1 VAGIAS
7 DAGLEALA
15 LSDAGSA
22 ARITLNRPDKRNALS
37 LELMDEPDAGAEDPR
52 RAADVRAMVVGD
64 REGAKAPAHCDRS
77 STRETARRPTQR
89 RRNPRRQPDHSPL
102 TGPTHAY
109 AHPPRNVGLTKCR
122 LRHIA

>member
-1 VAGIAS
+1 MAGIAS

-64 REGAKAPAHCDRS
+64 REGAKARH
-77 STRETARRPTQR
+77 TAT
-89 RRNPRRQPDHSPL
+89 
-102 TGPTHAY
+102 
-109 AHPPRNVGLTKCR
+109 AHPPGR
-122 LRHIA
+122 LRADLLSDGETRVGNQITAR